1 MSPGMGEAASGAVE
15 AALNAALHHHGGA
28 QAHPHTEDQQFPARE
43 GAVEKQGPR
52 VGVDIAVDDGRVVE
66 RFLDHRLERDIGPI
80 QRTAVPH
87 QAAGLVHDA
96 GECHPDADEPRR
108 HATNASVAESLTPA
122 ANTPSRPSSRRP
134 DPRFTLANERTFLA
148 WIRTS
153 LALLA
158 GGIAIEA
165 FTSDVFVEPVR
176 KGLAAVLLLLGMMLS
191 AGSAV
196 RWLRVERCMRNKAPL
211 PLPLIVPLL
220 ATGGALASAIV
231 LTFVLA
237 R

>member
-1 MSPGMGEAASGAVE
+1 MPTDQTSPTS
-15 AALNAALHHHGGA
+15 
-28 QAHPHTEDQQFPARE
+28 P
-43 GAVEKQGPR
+43 
-52 VGVDIAVDDGRVVE
+52 
-66 RFLDHRLERDIGPI
+66 
-80 QRTAVPH
+80 
-87 QAAGLVHDA
+87 
-96 GECHPDADEPRR
+96 EP
-108 HATNASVAESLTPA
+108 
-122 ANTPSRPSSRRP
+122 PSRGKLAERLLPGGTEP

-165 FTSDVFVEPVR
+165 FTADLFLEPVR
-176 KGLAAVLLLLGMMLS
+176 KGLAVLLLLLGMLLS

-196 RWLRVERCMRNKAPL
+196 RWIRVERSMRNKTPL

-220 ATGGALASAIV
+220 AGAGALAAAAV
-231 LTFVLA
+231 LIFVLW